1 MELEIDMTKPKYTPE
16 ERKKIMAEN
25 LLKNKERAKLK
36 GYTQKSAAREKAIE
50 EGKKTY
56 IGSTACKHCGSYEK
70 YVSSYNCVPCAIS
83 KGLEKL
89 NNKELMSSYRTKEK
103 KQKYYEDNRE
113 LVNSI
118 KRKYSKSE
126 RGKAVNYEKQRR
138 RFARLKQGIPIEITE
153 EELRQIQDIYQQ
165 AQHLTFTTGMQYDV
179 DHIIP
184 LFEGGLHHP
193 NNLQIITREEHLM
206 KTAKENSRR
215 QQK

>member
-1 MELEIDMTKPKYTPE
+1 MSNQYSNSRSNRL
-16 ERKKIMAEN
+16 
-25 LLKNKERAKLK
+25 
-36 GYTQKSAAREKAIE
+36 QAIE

-70 YVSSYNCVPCAIS
+70 YVSSYNCAPCAIK

-89 NNKELMSSYRTKEK
+89 SNEELMKPYRTKEK
-103 KQKYYEDNRE
+103 QKNYNEKNRE
-113 LVNSI
+113 KVNAI
-118 KRKYSKSE
+118 KRKYAKTE
-126 RGKAVNYEKQRR
+126 RGKAVSCEKTRR
-138 RFARLKQGIPIEITE
+138 YLARKQLGIPIEITE
-153 EELRQIQDIYQQ
+153 QQLRQIQKIYEE

-193 NNLQIITREEHLM
+193 DNLQIITNKEHLM
-206 KTAKENSRR
+206 KTSQENSRR

>member
-1 MELEIDMTKPKYTPE
+1 MTKAKYTPE
-16 ERKKIMAEN
+16 ERKKIKAEN
-25 LLKNKERAKLK
+25 LRKNREAAAAR
-36 GYTQKSAAREKAIE
+36 GYTQKSAAREEAIN

-70 YVSSYNCVPCAIS
+70 YVSSYNCVSCAI
-83 KGLEKL
+83 KIGLEKL
-89 NNKELMSSYRTKEK
+89 NNEDLMKRYRTKEK
-103 KQKYYEDNRE
+103 KQKYCENNRE

-118 KRKYSKSE
+118 KRKYAQSE
-126 RGKAVNYEKQRR
+126 RGKAVSAEKQRR
-138 RFARLKQGIPIEITE
+138 RYARLKQGIPIEITE
-153 EELRQIQDIYQQ
+153 EELRQIQEIYQE
-165 AQHLTFTTGMQYDV
+165 AQHLTFTSGIQYDV

-193 NNLQIITREEHLM
+193 DNLQIITHEEHLM